1 MSSLHRPAPEG
12 PMRYTCAQAGCQVC
26 MEGLLHQ
33 HEGLVQWIIRRDCR
47 SDLPYAELV
56 HEGQIALWQAIL
68 HYDAGRGV
76 AFSSYAVPAIRHRLW
91 RLVRETQR
99 PQGHGAVA
107 AAGDPAELAAEAWQ
121 RQAVRAALGELLA
134 HLPERSYHVIV
145 SAYGL
150 DGETPLSLAEIGRLL
165 GLSRERVRQ
174 LRNDGLAVLRLPAL
188 SGRLRRLC
196 DQGSRAD
203 YRRSEALNRAWLD
216 RRRRRRA
223 QPSRSG
229 G

>member
-1 MSSLHRPAPEG
+1 MSSVHRPAPEG

-26 MEGLLHQ
+26 MEGLLRQ
-33 HEGLVQWIIRRDCR
+33 HDGLVQWVIRRDCR
-47 SDLPYAELV
+47 SDVAYAELV
-56 HEGQIALWQAIL
+56 HEGQIALWQAIM
-68 HYDAGRGV
+68 HYDPGRGV

-99 PQGHGAVA
+99 PQGHGMLA
-107 AAGDPAELAAEAWQ
+107 AADDPAELAAQAWQ

-150 DGETPLSLAEIGRLL
+150 DGEAPLSLAEIGRLL

-174 LRNDGLAVLRLPAL
+174 LRNDALVVLRLPAL

-203 YRRSEALNRAWLD
+203 YRRSEGLNRAWLG
-216 RRRRRRA
+216 RRRA
-223 QPSRSG
+223 GRLP
-229 G
+229 

>member
-1 MSSLHRPAPEG
+1 MSSVHRPAPEG

-26 MEGLLHQ
+26 MEGLLRQ
-33 HEGLVQWIIRRDCR
+33 HDGLVPWVIGRYCR

-56 HEGQIALWQAIL
+56 HEGQIALWQAIM
-68 HYDAGRGV
+68 HYDPGRGV

-99 PQGHGAVA
+99 PQGHGMGA
-107 AAGDPAELAAEAWQ
+107 AADDPAEWALQAWQ

-134 HLPERSYHVIV
+134 HLPERSYHVVV

-150 DGETPLSLAEIGRLL
+150 DGEAPLSLAEIGRLL

-174 LRNDGLAVLRLPAL
+174 IRNDALVVLRLPAL

-196 DQGSRAD
+196 DQGSQAD
-203 YRRSEALNRAWLD
+203 YRRSAALNRAWLG
-216 RRRRRRA
+216 RRRA
-223 QPSRSG
+223 GRLP
-229 G
+229 

>member
-1 MSSLHRPAPEG
+1 MSSVHRPAPEG
-12 PMRYTCAQAGCQVC
+12 PMAYTCAQAGCQVC
-26 MEGLLHQ
+26 MEGLLRQ
-33 HEGLVQWIIRRDCR
+33 HDGLVQWVIRRDCR

-68 HYDAGRGV
+68 HYDPGRGV

-91 RLVRETQR
+91 RLVQETQR
-99 PQGHGAVA
+99 PQGHGLLA
-107 AAGDPAELAAEAWQ
+107 AADDPAELAAQVWQ

-134 HLPERSYHVIV
+134 HLPERSYHVMV

-174 LRNDGLAVLRLPAL
+174 LRNDALVVLRLPAL
-188 SGRLRRLC
+188 SGHLRRLC

-203 YRRSEALNRAWLD
+203 YRRSEALNRAW
-216 RRRRRRA
+216 
-223 QPSRSG
+223 
-229 G
+229 

>member
-1 MSSLHRPAPEG
+1 MSSVHRPAPEG

-26 MEGLLHQ
+26 MEGLLRQ
-33 HEGLVQWIIRRDCR
+33 HDGLVHWVIRRDCR
-47 SDLPYAELV
+47 SDLAYAELV
-56 HEGQIALWQAIL
+56 HEGQIALWQAIM

-91 RLVRETQR
+91 RLVQEAER
-99 PQGHGAVA
+99 PQGYGVLA
-107 AAGDPAELAAEAWQ
+107 AAADPAELAAQVWQ

-134 HLPERSYHVIV
+134 YLPERSYHVIV
-145 SAYGL
+145 SSYGL
-150 DGETPLSLAEIGRLL
+150 DGEAPLSLAAIGRLN

-174 LRNDGLAVLRLPAL
+174 LRNDALALLRLPAL

-203 YRRSEALNRAWLD
+203 YRRSEALNRAWLA
-216 RRRRRRA
+216 RRRA
-223 QPSRSG
+223 GRPR
-229 G
+229 